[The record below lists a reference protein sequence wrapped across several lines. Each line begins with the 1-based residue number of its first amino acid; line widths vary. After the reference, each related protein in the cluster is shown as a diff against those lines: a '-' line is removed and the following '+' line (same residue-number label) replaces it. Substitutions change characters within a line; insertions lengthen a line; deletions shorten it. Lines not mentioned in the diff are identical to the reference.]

1 MSSPAAG
8 PDAVLFGAAQ
18 NIDDRTLVAIGWGN
32 ASTSFIFLLLRL
44 LLRWRRNRCILLD
57 DYCIILGWLCLL
69 ALAVIQMEQAGPMY
83 YLIHLHAGRLVPTS
97 LQEVLQQTEQWLRWS
112 YAMNYLY
119 WTGLWAVKA
128 SILGVFF
135 HLVSPVPVLRKAW
148 YSVAV
153 FTVLAYIGGWVV
165 GSLVCDR
172 FTDFFVPGRVPIS
185 LLFAPWSA
193 NDHVSRLN
201 RPDSTIVAGKCI
213 SPREVDRARFSVYYA
228 AAVDIATDLLIM
240 CLPIATLPSL
250 NLDIRKKLGLAVAFS
265 LALITILIA
274 VIRMTQAMKGD
285 RLDMVGFSVWSITE
299 LGVSVVVGSLPPL
312 RILFTSGFRRY
323 VRGKRAEHRSSA
335 KDRDANGNVYC
346 PDTIPH
352 NPALPTT
359 KMLEKFDKNRDDE
372 IRRAREERA
381 EEARM
386 VREEARAFAEASTPF
401 LSKRERAR
409 QREREREREREDE
422 REREREDERE
432 RERERERSPSR
443 GRRRNR

>member
-1 MSSPAAG
+1 MSSPAAD

-18 NIDDRTLVAIGWGN
+18 NINDRTLVAIGWGS
-32 ASTSFIFLLLRL
+32 ASTSLIFLLLRL

-69 ALAVIQMEQAGPMY
+69 ALAIIQMEQVGPMY
-83 YLIHLHAGRLVPTS
+83 YLVHLHAGRLVPTS
-97 LQEVLQQTEQWLRWS
+97 LQEVLRQTEQWLRWS
-112 YAMNYLY
+112 YATNCLY

-135 HLVSPVPVLRKAW
+135 HLLSPVPALRKAW
-148 YSVAV
+148 YSVAA
-153 FTVLAYIGGWVV
+153 FTALAYVGGWVA

-172 FTDFFVPGRVPIS
+172 FTDFFVP
-185 LLFAPWSA
+185 
-193 NDHVSRLN
+193 
-201 RPDSTIVAGKCI
+201 GKCI

-285 RLDMVGFSVWSITE
+285 RMDMVGFSVWSITE

-323 VRGKRAEHRSSA
+323 IRGKRAGHRSPV
-335 KDRDANGNVYC
+335 KDRDANGNICGV
-346 PDTIPH
+346 
-352 NPALPTT
+352 NP
-359 KMLEKFDKNRDDE
+359 
-372 IRRAREERA
+372 
-381 EEARM
+381 
-386 VREEARAFAEASTPF
+386 VG
-401 LSKRERAR
+401 R
-409 QREREREREREDE
+409 QTHE
-422 REREREDERE
+422 
-432 RERERERSPSR
+432 
-443 GRRRNR
+443 